1 MDENLRRIQQY
12 LGHMNEAIENT
23 ILLVSNIFNRM
34 EQVVD
39 AHTSLDPETLT
50 ADECHARESELT
62 ILINRLQELRKET
75 ENIMNIY
82 EIIVCDVRNQN
93 HSTLLHRLE
102 RDIKWKIRDLLNKG
116 LYLEFQVVCYQITL
130 EFPQNSE

>member
-23 ILLVSNIFNRM
+23 ILLASNIFNRM

-82 EIIVCDVRNQN
+82 EIIVCDNSGHLNMKLNCPLFNIDNGQQVIERIILVGNGLISGN
-93 HSTLLHRLE
+93 MTLG
-102 RDIKWKIRDLLNKG
+102 I
-116 LYLEFQVVCYQITL
+116 
-130 EFPQNSE
+130 